1 MVMRCIWRRAHLDMR
16 SQMSKKN
23 NQNTRRKQHAFDLQ
37 REAAVK
43 KKTAVKAAAK
53 QRALAAK
60 PKQLKGGK
68 KAKGI
73 RIRKN
78 VVVAVRLT
86 GPSMG
91 CLTQACC
98 CIAVCASL
106 PLGAVPHRH
115 DFVATGHQGEGRS
128 QQAGSERGREGAPT
142 GRRHGGG

>member
-1 MVMRCIWRRAHLDMR
+1 MTWRCAHLDIR

-78 VVVAVRLT
+78 VVVAVRRT
-86 GPSMG
+86 GLAWPARCKGFAALPGWRPCHIGALSHCHEICALQG
-91 CLTQACC
+91 ITVRDAASKRAAKE
-98 CIAVCASL
+98 AVKERREA
-106 PLGAVPHRH
+106 
-115 DFVATGHQGEGRS
+115 
-128 QQAGSERGREGAPT
+128 AGMEMDDE
-142 GRRHGGG
+142 

>member
-1 MVMRCIWRRAHLDMR
+1 MR

-53 QRALAAK
+53 QKALAAK

-78 VVVAVRLT
+78 VVVAVRWT
-86 GPSMG
+86 GPCMA
-91 CLTQACC
+91 CQMQARC
-98 CIAVCASL
+98 CIAVLAS
-106 PLGAVPHRH
+106 APHWCP
-115 DFVATGHQGEGRS
+115 VS
-128 QQAGSERGREGAPT
+128 SP
-142 GRRHGGG
+142 

>member
-1 MVMRCIWRRAHLDMR
+1 MRL
-16 SQMSKKN
+16 QMSKKN

-60 PKQLKGGK
+60 PKQLKSGK

-78 VVVAVRLT
+78 VVVAVRWT
-86 GPSMG
+86 GTCIDLPDARVLLHCRAG
-91 CLTQACC
+91 VPATLVPCL
-98 CIAVCASL
+98 IAMNFVPRRAS
-106 PLGAVPHRH
+106 R
-115 DFVATGHQGEGRS
+115 
-128 QQAGSERGREGAPT
+128 
-142 GRRHGGG
+142 